1 VSHELRTPMN
11 AILGYAQLIALDRER
26 ALDTVQRERVL
37 RIETAGWHLVKLI
50 DDVLDLSRIESGRV
64 QLSVESVDV
73 GTVLA
78 EAVRLLAPQA
88 SEREVSVALTGSMAP
103 PASLV
108 LGDRTRLKQVFV
120 NLLSN
125 AVKYNVRGGSVE
137 LSLLDSDPAQ
147 LGVQVTD
154 TGRGMDA
161 QQLTRLF
168 EPFDRLGLE
177 STDIEGTGI
186 GLVITKRLVEL
197 MNGRIEVLSTPRGG
211 STFTVF
217 LPRAGE
223 AEAEADDSGGD
234 AAGADD
240 GVRGDVVYVEDNE
253 VNAVLMREVFSLRPG
268 CHLHLASTQA
278 EGRALIERL
287 RPRLV
292 MVDMHLPDGS
302 GVSLLEWL
310 RADPLRRDIPAI
322 VVSADATRAQQ
333 DAALA
338 AGARAYLTKPIHVAD
353 ALQAIDESLA
363 APS

>member
-1 VSHELRTPMN
+1 
-11 AILGYAQLIALDRER
+11 
-26 ALDTVQRERVL
+26 
-37 RIETAGWHLVKLI
+37 VKLI

-64 QLSVESVDV
+64 QLSLEAVDI
-73 GTVLA
+73 GAVLA
-78 EAVRLLAPQA
+78 EAMRLLAPQA
-88 SEREVSVALTGSMAP
+88 SEREVSIALPASMAS
-103 PASLV
+103 PAALV

-125 AVKYNVRGGSVE
+125 AVKYNVRGGRVD
-137 LSLLDSDPAQ
+137 LSLLDARDGQ
-147 LGVQVTD
+147 LGVQVSD

-197 MNGRIEVLSTPRGG
+197 MNGRIEVLSTPRAG

-217 LPRAGE
+217 LPRASEGAAAADEAGRDTTADGE
-223 AEAEADDSGGD
+223 Q
-234 AAGADD
+234 
-240 GVRGDVVYVEDNE
+240 VRGDVVYVEDNE

-268 CHLHLASTQA
+268 CRLHLAGTQA

-287 RPRLV
+287 SPRLV
-292 MVDMHLPDGS
+292 LVDMHLPDGS

-310 RADPLRRDIPAI
+310 RADPRRREIPAI

-333 DAALA
+333 DAAFA

-363 APS
+363 AAS